1 MLIKYGGVIIYIL
14 YNIVFIVLA
23 PIILIYVL
31 FTKNNLGKNNFLYRF
46 GIIPKNITKD
56 IKNDKKVI
64 WFHAVSVGEI
74 NAITSLINKF
84 YEKNPELNIVIS
96 TITATGQKEA
106 KEKFS
111 DKAKIIYLPF
121 DFFWAAK
128 RIMKLINPDIFITIE
143 TEIWPNMIKYANRY
157 GAKILMINGRISPR
171 SISNYK
177 KFKKLIK
184 KVLNK
189 YDKFSMI
196 TKKDAQRLN
205 ELGAKK
211 NKIIVNGNSK
221 YDHLANKISP
231 ETPGKIRSKFN
242 IKENNKI
249 FIAGSTRSGENKI
262 IIETFKKLT
271 QKYDDLILIIA
282 PRHINKAKKIKNIA
296 DDYNINS
303 IYKTEIDDGKKRINE
318 KIIILNTIGDLFET
332 YSIGDV
338 IFCGASLVTKGGQN
352 IMEPAVWG
360 KPVLYGPSMDDFKV
374 AKDILEQ
381 FGAGIQIK
389 NKNELY
395 NQITYFLDNP
405 DQIEILGKK
414 AKKAVFSNKGASKK
428 NVELIN
434 KYLKEDI
441 KND

>member
-1 MLIKYGGVIIYIL
+1 M
-14 YNIVFIVLA
+14 F
-23 PIILIYVL
+23 
-31 FTKNNLGKNNFLYRF
+31 RF
-46 GIIPKNITKD
+46 GIIPKNITK
-56 IKNDKKVI
+56 NLNNNKKTV

-84 YEKNPELNIVIS
+84 HKSNPESNIIIS

-121 DFFWAAK
+121 DFFWASK
-128 RIMKLINPDIFITIE
+128 RIMKLIKPDLFITIE
-143 TEIWPNMIKYANRY
+143 TEIWPNMIKYANKY
-157 GAKILMINGRISPR
+157 GANILMINGRISPR
-171 SISNYK
+171 SINNYK
-177 KFKKLIK
+177 KIKKLIK
-184 KVLNK
+184 KVFNK
-189 YDKFSMI
+189 YDEFSVI
-196 TKKDAQRLN
+196 TKKDAKRLI

-221 YDHLANKISP
+221 YDHLSNKIEP
-231 ETPGKIRSKFN
+231 ETPKKIRSKFN
-242 IKENNKI
+242 IKENTKI
-249 FIAGSTRSGENKI
+249 FIAGSTRSGENEI
-262 IIETFKKLT
+262 IIDIFKKLT
-271 QKYDDLILIIA
+271 QKYDNLILIIA
-282 PRHINKAKKIKNIA
+282 PRHLNKAEKIKNIT
-296 DDYNINS
+296 DNYNINS
-303 IYKTEIDDGKKRINE
+303 IYKTEIDDGKKRIKE

-338 IFCGASLVTKGGQN
+338 IFCGASLVPKGGQN

-381 FGAGIQIK
+381 FGSGIQIK

-395 NQITYFLDNP
+395 NQITFLLDNP